1 MSSQEEQYLDELNR
15 ARLSARQAE
24 INQEQESKT
33 DSKINLIEAI
43 LIIGLVAFLGNDV
56 IDWLWGLID
65 LGSGGIGLALDWTIN
80 TAWNGVTTGI
90 IIFWLYM
97 RGARPNVMQKAIIG
111 AITALVL
118 DSLPFVSFVPV
129 FTVQTAVTVFVINYS
144 EKAAAIAPGAQKAFT
159 IIKGGARS
167 TVQSL
172 HRAA

>member
-1 MSSQEEQYLDELNR
+1 MSSQEEQYLDELNK

-24 INQEQESKT
+24 IDQEPESKT
-33 DSKINLIEAI
+33 DNKINLIEAI

-56 IDWLWGLID
+56 VDWLWGLID

-90 IIFWLYM
+90 IVFWLYM

-111 AITALVL
+111 AIAALVL

-129 FTVQTAVTVFVINYS
+129 FTVQTTVTVFVINYS
-144 EKAAAIAPGAQKAFT
+144 ARAAAIMPGTQKAFT
-159 IIKGGARS
+159 IIEGGGKGA
-167 TVQSL
+167 TQSL
-172 HRAA
+172 RRAA